1 MHNPGAFVFARNASV
16 YLHPHLL
23 TKKEGIMVY
32 SIAAIMIDPQK
43 GAGEYEG
50 YIRRVKPVV
59 ERYGGRYLLRSEKI
73 TPLTSRW
80 EPDRMIVI
88 EWDSREQLE
97 LCFNSS
103 AYRKIAGM
111 RENSVDSRAVIV
123 EG

>member
-32 SIAAIMIDPQK
+32 FIAAIMIDPQK
-43 GAGEYEG
+43 GAGE
-50 YIRRVKPVV
+50 
-59 ERYGGRYLLRSEKI
+59 YGGRYLLRSEKI